1 MISIT
6 EKTLQDLQFPTVLET
21 ISAGCTTDI
30 GKEKALQITQFR
42 VKETLMQALLQTSEY
57 VSSFENN
64 NAIPNHGFDAITH
77 EIKFLAI
84 EDSFLEVGSFRKIAT
99 LSSTSNFL
107 LNFLKKF
114 DDYYPNL
121 NARAS
126 RVEFTKDIVTLIDAI
141 VDKYGEIKDNASPAL
156 LSIRQNMNIVRGKV
170 NQSFGVALTQY
181 NSLGYLDDI

>member
-6 EKTLQDLQFPTVLET
+6 DKTLQDLEFNTVLQT
-21 ISAGCTTDI
+21 ISEICNTEI
-30 GKEKALQITQFR
+30 GKQEALEIVPF
-42 VKETLMQALLQTSEY
+42 KDKDTLMDALLQTSEY
-57 VSSFENN
+57 LSSFSNN
-64 NAIPNHGFDAITH
+64 NAIPNHGFDNLTNDL
-77 EIKFLAI
+77 KFLAI

-99 LSSTSNFL
+99 LSETANFL

-126 RVEFTKDIVTLIDAI
+126 RVEYTKDIVTTIDAI

-156 LSIRQNMNIVRGKV
+156 L
-170 NQSFGVALTQY
+170 
-181 NSLGYLDDI
+181 